1 MYHVDSETFR
11 AFLANQNF
19 DLEGYIPKPDAL
31 PCIIEFRR
39 AEVIKAK
46 VEVKSYNEFVDVV
59 KRGKSIS
66 HPDNKYW
73 IRGNEWKKDA
83 SGNFIKEMFY

>member
-1 MYHVDSETFR
+1 
-11 AFLANQNF
+11 
-19 DLEGYIPKPDAL
+19 
-31 PCIIEFRR
+31 
-39 AEVIKAK
+39 
-46 VEVKSYNEFVDVV
+46 VKSYNEFVDVV